1 MSYIYTSAP
10 TYTTANLTL
19 NPNYAVSGSNG
30 YTWTNTATS
39 VTAPVTIS
47 QQAKIELKGDDA
59 DIVING
65 ESLKDTLIAIESR
78 LAMLKPATELEAEW
92 AELKRLGD
100 EYRKLEKEIQEKTK
114 AWDILKK

>member
-1 MSYIYTSAP
+1 MSYIYNP
-10 TYTTANLTL
+10 HTYTTANLTL

-30 YTWTNTATS
+30 YTWTNTS

-47 QQAKIELKGDDA
+47 QQAKIELNGNGA

-65 ESLKDTLIAIESR
+65 ESLKDVLLAIESR